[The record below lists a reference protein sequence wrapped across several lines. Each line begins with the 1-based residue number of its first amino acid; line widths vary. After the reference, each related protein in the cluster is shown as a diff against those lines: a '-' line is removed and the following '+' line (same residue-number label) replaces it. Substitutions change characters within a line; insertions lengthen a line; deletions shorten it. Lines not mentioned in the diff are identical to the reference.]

1 MADWCRS
8 NDDSDRVTLPVF
20 SVSGDY
26 RESKGSHS
34 FSPQH
39 REQRLLCGSPNG
51 FRMESKS
58 LFFSRFKENTNT
70 EDVSNI
76 IYPFPISLRCGYA
89 YKYRCTTA
97 LAQCWPGCV
106 WRWMASRWC
115 SPPLATTARPT
126 CRPFRTKS
134 TARCSSSEIH
144 NIMNFHWLY
153 LMFWPSRCNF
163 LYGTPTMFTDLVN
176 QDIHKYDLS
185 SVEAGKR
192 SEHRNT
198 MSMFWLWCDVWRRPR
213 LCAAV
218 SGLMGGA
225 PCPPE
230 ILRKLKTD
238 MNVKEISVSDCT
250 SDSFSNN
257 TVRLFQ
263 HIWTSEH
270 CVSTGGLWNH
280 WEQPCYIYWISTRQR
295 GAEAEYCRMY
305 HEPHWGI
312 LSQKPGSVFNHDST
326 VTYSRESSLQAKVVD
341 PAGQIVPLGTPG
353 ELMIRGSCVMHG
365 YWEDP
370 EKTREAICPAR
381 WYRTGWVQR
390 VFLKVWSNLNTFGL
404 IQK

>member
-8 NDDSDRVTLPVF
+8 NDDSDRVTLLVF

-51 FRMESKS
+51 FWMESKS
-58 LFFSRFKENTNT
+58 IVHWFKESTNT

-76 IYPFPISLRCGYA
+76 IYPVPISLRCGYA

-134 TARCSSSEIH
+134 TALCSSSEIH

-192 SEHRNT
+192 SEHRNM

-238 MNVKEISVSDCT
+238 MNVKEISVSDYR
-250 SDSFSNN
+250 SDSFSNK

-270 CVSTGGLWNH
+270 VHIVFQQVVYGTTENSPVTFIGFPHDNEELKLNTVGCIMSHTEVYFRRNLDLYLTTTALWLIHVSLHYRLKWWTLLG
-280 WEQPCYIYWISTRQR
+280 R
-295 GAEAEYCRMY
+295 
-305 HEPHWGI
+305 
-312 LSQKPGSVFNHDST
+312 
-326 VTYSRESSLQAKVVD
+326 SSLWGPQESWWSEAAVWCTGTGRILRKPERPSVR
-341 PAGQIVPLGTPG
+341 PAGTGRG
-353 ELMIRGSCVMHG
+353 E
-365 YWEDP
+365 
-370 EKTREAICPAR
+370 
-381 WYRTGWVQR
+381 
-390 VFLKVWSNLNTFGL
+390 SNVCS
-404 IQK
+404 